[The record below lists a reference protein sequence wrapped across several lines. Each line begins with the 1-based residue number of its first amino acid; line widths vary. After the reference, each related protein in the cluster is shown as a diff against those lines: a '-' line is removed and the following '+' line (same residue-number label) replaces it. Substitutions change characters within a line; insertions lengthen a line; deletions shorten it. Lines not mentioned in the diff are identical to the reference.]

1 VKNER
6 SKPEPGKHP
15 ISAESQ
21 PDDFLIAAFI
31 LGADGMM
38 ESFRRR
44 AIEAGHS
51 GAIPGEE
58 KLQSLINERYRHPAL
73 DGTSIKEL
81 AERNFTAGAQTV
93 LEVFTEQAGLIDIS
107 AIRSM
112 ERLRCQTARNAENFS
127 ASHWLLHV
135 NRESLR
141 ALRLTFA
148 ANGVCRDFRAVS
160 KSTAAFGLEAVQFQR
175 GRTLTAS
182 ASSIG

>member
-1 VKNER
+1 VKNQR
-6 SKPEPGKHP
+6 LKPEPGKHP

-51 GAIPGEE
+51 GVIPGEE
-58 KLQSLINERYRHPAL
+58 TLQSLINERYRHPAL

-81 AERNFTAGAQTV
+81 AERNFTAGAQAVVEV
-93 LEVFTEQAGLIDIS
+93 LTDQAGFTDIS

-112 ERLRCQTARNAENFS
+112 ERLRTNIGKFG
-127 ASHWLLHV
+127 
-135 NRESLR
+135 
-141 ALRLTFA
+141 RL
-148 ANGVCRDFRAVS
+148 S
-160 KSTAAFGLEAVQFQR
+160 R
-175 GRTLTAS
+175 GRDGENRAS
-182 ASSIG
+182 AAVLGPALHLKSP